1 MLIKKKEQK
10 MRRYRWQNNKTI
22 LQLLALVTLLNLQ
35 PIFAADTGLIRGQ
48 VQDAHNNLPI
58 SGVTIQLQNQPE
70 INTISDE
77 RGEFQLIVSAPGF
90 YIIQASLENYG
101 FIETA
106 AIEVIKNIETPLV
119 TIQLSR
125 LLNLPEMQVEGA
137 PPPELSIGRTA
148 ISGKE
153 LEQIPG
159 AAGDPM
165 TALRILPGVTSADD
179 GDATVA
185 IRGSSPEDNGY
196 YVDFLNVGYL
206 FHFFPMMSVL
216 RSDLVESFDLY
227 AAGFGPEYGEYIGAV
242 IDVKQREPR
251 EDRLGGSVNIS
262 ILEAGMLLEGPVTE
276 NSSFYVAG
284 RRSYV
289 DKILPKSFFE
299 DDGVEAV
306 EIPVFS
312 DYQGKYLWRANAFNT
327 VSFQLMGAADSVKF
341 NLTEDSDAVKKDPA
355 LLGEAGAGTAFHSQG
370 VVWSSDISHELNN
383 KLALAH
389 LLTTL
394 DFVIGDTGASSTGDV
409 DVDAHNF
416 YLRNELVWMPAIPHQ
431 FTFGAGFY
439 RSKAILSLDLI
450 NAFCTEFDPDCKYS
464 DGEQLTLNE
473 TLWNS
478 YWYLSIRDQWRIT
491 SDFTLSLGARFN
503 DENYLN
509 KRYLEPR
516 LGAEYQLNKRT
527 VLSAAWGK
535 YNQFPNITYAL
546 KKFGNPNLTHLKSTH
561 SVVGVEHFVN
571 DSWSAKFESYYKT
584 MDDLVVSD
592 NNPDENTNQKFL
604 NEVSGKAYGMELLLK
619 RHPVDDFSGW
629 FSLTL
634 SRSERTNHLT
644 DETFRYHLDRPIM
657 INAVG
662 IYDLNQRWTV
672 SSRFTFYS
680 GGRYTPVVGS
690 ENASFTNA
698 DGEVIPY
705 KVPITGKF
713 NSERLPYYHRLDV
726 RVDYDYLKKES
737 YTFSLFAEII
747 NLYNRE
753 NVSDYSWNEDYTER
767 ETIAQLGIIPSLGV
781 RLEW

>member
-1 MLIKKKEQK
+1 
-10 MRRYRWQNNKTI
+10 MRRYRWQSRTVLLLLIITI
-22 LQLLALVTLLNLQ
+22 SVLQ
-35 PIFAADTGLIRGQ
+35 PTFSADAGIIRGQ
-48 VQDAHNNLPI
+48 IQDQHSNLPI
-58 SGVTIQLQNQPE
+58 VGATIQLQNQPE

-77 RGEFQLIVSAPGF
+77 HGEFQLVVSAPGF
-90 YIIQASLENYG
+90 YILQASLEGYG
-101 FIETA
+101 FTETTE
-106 AIEVIKNIETPLV
+106 IEVIENIENPPII
-119 TIQLSR
+119 IQLSR

-137 PPPELSIGRTA
+137 PPPELSIGRTV

-165 TALRILPGVTSADD
+165 TALRILPGVTSANDS
-179 GDATVA
+179 DATIA

-196 YVDFLNVGYL
+196 YVDFLQVGYL
-206 FHFFPMMSVL
+206 FHFFPMRSVL

-227 AAGFGPEYGEYIGAV
+227 AAGFGPKYDDQIGAI

-251 EDRLGGSVNIS
+251 EDKLSGALSIS
-262 ILEAGMLLEGPVTE
+262 FLEADMLLEGPVTD
-276 NSSFYVAG
+276 NSSFYIAG

-289 DKILPKSFFE
+289 DLVLPKSFFE
-299 DDGVEAV
+299 EDGVEAV

-327 VSFQLMGAADSVKF
+327 VSFQLMGASDSVKF
-341 NLTEDSDAVKKDPA
+341 NLTDDSDAVKKDPA

-370 VVWSSDISHELNN
+370 VVWTSDISHELNN

-394 DFVIGDTGASSTGDV
+394 DFVIGDTGESSTGNV
-409 DVDAHNF
+409 DVDAHNY

-431 FTFGAGFY
+431 FTFAAGLY
-439 RSKAILSLDLI
+439 RNKAVLALDLL
-450 NAFCTEFDPDCKYS
+450 NAFCTEFDPECKYS
-464 DGEQLTLNE
+464 EGDQLTLNE
-473 TLWNS
+473 TLWNT
-478 YWYLSIRDQWRIT
+478 YWYLSVRDQWRVT
-491 SDFTLSLGARFN
+491 SDFTLSLGARFS

-571 DSWSAKFESYYKT
+571 DSWSAKVESYYKT

-592 NNPDENTNQKFL
+592 NDPDENTNQKFL
-604 NEVSGKAYGMELLLK
+604 NEVSGKAYGMELLVK

-629 FSLTL
+629 LSLTL

-644 DETFRYHLDRPIM
+644 GETFRYHLDRPIM

-662 IYDLNQRWTV
+662 AYRLNERWSV

-690 ENASFTNA
+690 KIATFTNA
-698 DGEVIPY
+698 DGEVFPY
-705 KVPITGKF
+705 KAPISGKF
-713 NSERLPYYHRLDV
+713 NSERLPFYHRLDV
-726 RVDYDYLKKES
+726 RIDYDYLKKES
-737 YTFSLFAEII
+737 YTLSLFAEII

-753 NVSDYSWNEDYTER
+753 NVADYSWNEDYTER

>member
-1 MLIKKKEQK
+1 
-10 MRRYRWQNNKTI
+10 MRRYRWNINKNT
-22 LQLLALVTLLNLQ
+22 LQLLVIITILFFRSA
-35 PIFAADTGLIRGQ
+35 FAVNAGTIHGQ
-48 VQDAHNNLPI
+48 VLDEHSNLPI
-58 SGVTIQLQNQPE
+58 SGVLIQIQNQPD
-70 INTISDE
+70 ISTMSDE
-77 RGEFQLIVSAPGF
+77 QGTFQLTVPTPGI
-90 YIIQASLENYG
+90 YILQASLENYG
-101 FIETA
+101 FIETS
-106 AIEVIKNIETPLV
+106 AIEVIENIDTPRV
-119 TIQLSR
+119 TIRLSH

-137 PPPELSIGRTA
+137 PPPEMSIGRTV

-153 LEQIPG
+153 LEKIPG

-179 GDATVA
+179 GDATIAV
-185 IRGSSPEDNGY
+185 RGSSPEDNGY

-206 FHFFPMMSVL
+206 FHFFPMRSVL
-216 RSDLVESFDLY
+216 RSDLVENFDLY

-251 EDRLGGSVNIS
+251 EDRLGGAFNIS
-262 ILEAGMLLEGPVTE
+262 LLEADMLLEGPVTN
-276 NSSFYVAG
+276 NSAFYIAG

-289 DKILPKSFFE
+289 DKVLPKSFFE
-299 DDGVEAV
+299 EDGVEV
-306 EIPVFS
+306 TEIPVFS

-327 VSFQLMGAADSVKF
+327 VSLQLMGASDSIKANF
-341 NLTEDSDAVKKDPA
+341 TADSDAVKKDPA

-394 DFVIGDTGASSTGDV
+394 DFVIGDTGASNTGDV
-409 DVDAHNF
+409 DVDAHNY
-416 YLRNELVWMPAIPHQ
+416 YLRNELIWMPAIAHQ

-439 RSKAILSLDLI
+439 RSKAVLALDLI

-464 DGEQLTLNE
+464 EGEQLTLNE
-473 TLWNS
+473 TLRNS
-478 YWYLSIRDQWRIT
+478 YWYLSVRDQWWVT
-491 SDFTLSLGARFN
+491 SDVTLSLGARLN

-546 KKFGNPNLTHLKSTH
+546 KEFGNPNLTHLKSTH
-561 SVVGVEHFVN
+561 SVLGVEHFVN
-571 DSWSAKFESYYKT
+571 DSWSAKLESYYKT
-584 MDDLVVSD
+584 LDDLVVSD
-592 NNPDENTNQKFL
+592 NDPDENTNQKFL

-644 DETFRYHLDRPIM
+644 GEIFRYHLDRPIM

-662 IYDLNQRWTV
+662 IYRLNQRWTV
-672 SSRFTFYS
+672 SSRLTFYS

-690 ENASFTNA
+690 ENASYTNV
-698 DGEVIPY
+698 DGEVITY
-705 KVPITGKF
+705 KVPITGEF

-726 RVDYDYLKKES
+726 RMDYDYLKKES
-737 YTFSLFAEII
+737 YTMSLFFEII
-747 NLYNRE
+747 NIYDRE
-753 NVSDYSWNEDYTER
+753 NVSDYSWDEDYTKR
-767 ETIAQLGIIPSLGV
+767 ETIAQLGIMPSFGV